1 MIEKWSVVSGRWSEY
16 NSWLEINIKK
26 ERRIMAVQSYRQLIT
41 WQKSMELV
49 KYVYELTAKFPRE
62 ELYGLTSQIRR
73 AAVSVPSNIAEGQ
86 GRNSTKE
93 FPHHIS
99 IAYGSLMETETQ
111 GLISQM
117 LGYITAEETNLL
129 LEKSAEV
136 GRLKNRKL
144 NSLERKLYSRQP
156 PTTDNPY

>member
-1 MIEKWSVVSGRWSEY
+1 
-16 NSWLEINIKK
+16 
-26 ERRIMAVQSYRQLIT
+26 MAVQSYRQLIT

-93 FPHHIS
+93 FLRHIS

-136 GRLKNRKL
+136 GRLTNGL
-144 NSLERKLYSRQP
+144 VNSLERKLSDHRP
-156 PTTDNPY
+156 PTTDHF